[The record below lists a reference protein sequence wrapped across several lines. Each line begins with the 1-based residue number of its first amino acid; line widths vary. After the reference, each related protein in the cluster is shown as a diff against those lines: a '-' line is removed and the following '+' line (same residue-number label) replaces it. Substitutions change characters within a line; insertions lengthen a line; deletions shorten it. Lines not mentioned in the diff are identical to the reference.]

1 MLGGHESRIRS
12 VVPSVKRITLKR
24 RENNME
30 NIPEKTREIAEK
42 SAILFHLEG
51 LDKELYFAT
60 IVTVFTEG
68 QLQGFKMAHN
78 HRKAVNG

>member
-1 MLGGHESRIRS
+1 MLGGHESRTQS
-12 VVPSVKRITLKR
+12 VVRSAKHIISKR

-42 SAILFHLEG
+42 TAILFHLEG
-51 LDKELYFAT
+51 LDRDLFYAT

-68 QLQGFKMAHN
+68 QLQGFKMSHN
-78 HRKAVNG
+78 HRKAVNR